1 MPEQREGMHAGG
13 RRQGREARSEATR
26 RLGDLRR
33 AQPADA
39 TLKNLLGVL
48 TTKLELCAELPV
60 FEWEAGNEGHDSCAR
75 AFRALAEEERDS
87 CATVLECLRAHLQ
100 QAAPRMRA

>member
-1 MPEQREGMHAGG
+1 MPERREGTQSGG
-13 RRQGREARSEATR
+13 RREGRSEATV

-39 TLKNLLGVL
+39 TLKNLLGLL

-60 FEWEAGNEGHDSCAR
+60 FEWEAGNEGYDACAR
-75 AFRALAEEERDS
+75 TFRALAEGERDS
-87 CATVLECLRAHLQ
+87 CAEVLDCLRSHLEH
-100 QAAPRMRA
+100 RALGTRA